1 MDIRNHYTLTKP
13 YYFFHFKTSNLKL
26 HRRCGEGPVGM
37 LEEVGR
43 HEGRSTVGCLHPTT
57 STLPVGDAMDYVSDN
72 FGETPRTLSVGA
84 SQIRTVLLYIPAS
97 SATSARGI
105 TRISYVLCQVQPMQK
120 KTNTRKH
127 TRGLSAVPA
136 PSSCQSRYFM

>member
-13 YYFFHFKTSNLKL
+13 YYFFHFKTSNFKL

-72 FGETPRTLSVGA
+72 FGAAAADERLWRMRDRV
-84 SQIRTVLLYIPAS
+84 QR
-97 SATSARGI
+97 
-105 TRISYVLCQVQPMQK
+105 CQGW
-120 KTNTRKH
+120 
-127 TRGLSAVPA
+127 GL
-136 PSSCQSRYFM
+136 